1 MKTFKDLVF
10 KPNSVGNGFLARM
23 DFDNNYGISVVKFRG
38 SYGFEQDLWEVAVM
52 YKGELSYSTPITYHV
67 LGLHDV
73 LGFQTDED
81 VTSVMKQIQ
90 ELKE

>member
-10 KPNSVGNGFLARM
+10 KPHSVGNGVQAGM

-38 SYGFEQDLWEVAVM
+38 SYGFKQDLWEVAVM
-52 YKGELSYSTPITYHV
+52 YKGELTYSTPVTC
-67 LGLHDV
+67 DV
-73 LGFQTDED
+73 LGHQSDED